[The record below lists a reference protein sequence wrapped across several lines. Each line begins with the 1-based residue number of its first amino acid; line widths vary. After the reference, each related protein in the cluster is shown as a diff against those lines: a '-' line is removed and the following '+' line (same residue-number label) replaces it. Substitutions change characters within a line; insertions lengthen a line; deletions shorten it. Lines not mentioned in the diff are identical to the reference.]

1 MKGPCINCD
10 KRKLY
15 CHSDCPEY
23 IEWKNHIDEVNS
35 KRKEY
40 MKNEYDSFIQHHRNE
55 NRIVLY

>member
-1 MKGPCINCD
+1 MNCD